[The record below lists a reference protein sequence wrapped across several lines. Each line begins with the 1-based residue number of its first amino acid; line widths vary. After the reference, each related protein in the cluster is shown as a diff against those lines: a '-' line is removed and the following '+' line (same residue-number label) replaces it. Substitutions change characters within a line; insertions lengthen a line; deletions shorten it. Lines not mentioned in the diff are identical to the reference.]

1 MVCTATTIKVWT
13 NHANR
18 SSHALQEK
26 RKNKRKNQQNNRR
39 QKTHKKR
46 PELLPLG
53 PLPEHRTPFSWI
65 MLCLLFGVLPIIW
78 VLSLVLL
85 TWWSHYSHSR
95 QGKLKQIKIIIR
107 KSLEHGPTTY
117 KHDRTHSPTHQYRVK
132 WKHCAKYLQRLAV
145 ELPAF

>member
-1 MVCTATTIKVWT
+1 MVCSATTIKVWT

-26 RKNKRKNQQNNRR
+26 RKIKEKINKIIADKRH
-39 QKTHKKR
+39 TKKR
-46 PELLPLG
+46 PELFPLG

-85 TWWSHYSHSR
+85 TWWSHYSHR
-95 QGKLKQIKIIIR
+95 RPGKLKQIKIIIR
-107 KSLEHGPTTY
+107 KSLEHSPTTY
-117 KHDRTHSPTHQYRVK
+117 KHDHKHSPTHQYRVK